1 MLQITGDSCIIRLL
15 WRRGRVVRQR
25 SAKPRTPVQI
35 RSVPPITFLMNT
47 TRHPYLRNDGREM
60 IPGGY
65 LDFSQDRRFSRF
77 NTTDKDLLLPGFLV
91 SWRSAL
97 VWKTPQELK
106 EKAVYIQ
113 AVYTGQEQ
121 ASLTPATTSD
131 READL
136 TSQEL
141 PVFEVVVDSWH
152 HRGIKLGKACIAALY
167 PGEAPIIHTLR
178 PAGFR
183 PVLDREL
190 EPVVSAGPQLGAV
203 DGATLYYS
211 MGASQAVSA

>member
-1 MLQITGDSCIIRLL
+1 
-15 WRRGRVVRQR
+15 
-25 SAKPRTPVQI
+25 
-35 RSVPPITFLMNT
+35 MNT
-47 TRHPYLRNDGREM
+47 QRHSYLRNDGREM

-77 NTTDKDLLLPGFLV
+77 NTTDRDLLLPGFLV

-106 EKAVYIQ
+106 EKPVYVQ
-113 AVYTGQEQ
+113 AVYTGQKQE
-121 ASLTPATTSD
+121 SLTPVATERSKT
-131 READL
+131 DL
-136 TSQEL
+136 ASQEL
-141 PVFEVVVDSWH
+141 PVFEVTVDSWH

-167 PGEAPIIHTLR
+167 PGEAPIIHTLQ
-178 PAGFR
+178 PAGFH

-211 MGASQAVSA
+211 MGLSQVVSE